1 MDISKLFKWKKE
13 YTIVGVNGEPL
24 LNSEGEE
31 IRVYLRVIGD
41 NDLDRARKYALQQT
55 RKLRASYQKDSAQIL
70 PDFDEFSVEALATL
84 IVLNEASTIYKEAE
98 RETTIKF
105 PTNKDTFDIEDAENY
120 VKERD
125 EYFEN
130 LVVKVDEEAQKLLN
144 QRMEYY
150 KNLSHEDLKSR
161 AEKSYINKIIEGDL
175 SKLSNDAILYFS
187 VYEDEECT
195 KKIFES
201 IDDVRSAAPMLKEQL
216 YTEYSKLVLT
226 DLDLKK

>member
-55 RKLRASYQKDSAQIL
+55 RKLRASYQKDSAQVL
-70 PDFDEFSVEALATL
+70 PDFDEFSVEELATL

-201 IDDVRSAAPMLKEQL
+201 IDDVRNAAPMLKEQL

>member
-1 MDISKLFKWKKE
+1 MNISKLFKWKKE
-13 YTIVGVNGEPL
+13 YTIVGRNGDPL
-24 LNSEGEE
+24 INDSGEE

-41 NDLDRARKYALQQT
+41 NDLDRARKYALRQT

-70 PDFDEFSVEALATL
+70 PDFNEFSIEELATL
-84 IVLNEASTIYKEAE
+84 IVLNEASTIYKQAE
-98 RETTIKF
+98 RDTTIKF
-105 PTNKDTFDIEDAENY
+105 PQDKESFNVEDAEIY

-130 LVVKVDEEAQKLLN
+130 LAAKVDEEAQKLLT
-144 QRMEYY
+144 QRVEYY
-150 KNLSHEDLKSR
+150 KTLSHEELSRR
-161 AEKSYINKIIEGDL
+161 AEKAYIDKIIEGDL
-175 SKLSNDAILYFS
+175 SKISNDAILYFS

-201 IDDVRSAAPMLKEQL
+201 IDDVRNAAPMLKEQL